1 MTEEVRNAAIGA
13 LVVEYEENERRIATL
28 KSLLYKIGT
37 DLELLGRELQ
47 RVPTEVKATDA
58 EFRFRL
64 HSAVPC
70 ASVSSNDLRDH
81 LEPVS
86 KGAKHAFACYEAKAP
101 NIVKLE
107 V

>member
-37 DLELLGRELQ
+37 DLELLGRDLQ
-47 RVPTEVKATDA
+47 RVPPEVKATDA

-70 ASVSSNDLRDH
+70 ASVSSNDL
-81 LEPVS
+81 
-86 KGAKHAFACYEAKAP
+86 
-101 NIVKLE
+101 
-107 V
+107 